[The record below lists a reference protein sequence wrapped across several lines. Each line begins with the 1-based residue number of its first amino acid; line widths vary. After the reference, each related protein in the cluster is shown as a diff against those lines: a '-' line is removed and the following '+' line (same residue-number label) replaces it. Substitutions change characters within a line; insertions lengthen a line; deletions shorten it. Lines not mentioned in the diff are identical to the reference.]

1 MTFVFLKYKSSSD
14 FFNDMRTCTR
24 SEFFAFMN
32 IYDDVIEILRCD
44 RNRHGGGAACSIRN
58 DLSYNIVSVFPS
70 EIESVFFEILSPNS
84 KPITIGTIYRR
95 PNKSN
100 FLEVLNQK
108 VNKIDSI
115 SNEIYILGDFN
126 IKLPLNDAY
135 IFSKKNF
142 N

>member
-1 MTFVFLKYKSSSD
+1 MCMTFVFLKYKSSSD

-24 SEFFAFMN
+24 SDFFAFEFMN

-58 DLSYNIVSVFPS
+58 DLSYNVVSVFPS

-84 KPITIGTIYRR
+84 KPITIGTIYRQ
-95 PNKSN
+95 PNKPN
-100 FLEVLNQK
+100 FLEVFNQN

-115 SNEIYILGDFN
+115 SNEI
-126 IKLPLNDAY
+126 
-135 IFSKKNF
+135 
-142 N
+142 

>member
-1 MTFVFLKYKSSSD
+1 MTFVFLKYRSSSD

-24 SEFFAFMN
+24 SEFFAFEFMN

-44 RNRHGGGAACSIRN
+44 RNRHGVGAACSIRN

-95 PNKSN
+95 PNKPN
-100 FLEVLNQK
+100 FLEVFNQN

-115 SNEIYILGDFN
+115 SNEI
-126 IKLPLNDAY
+126 
-135 IFSKKNF
+135 
-142 N
+142 